1 MTMNAATL
9 TDNKKTVEKKAIENI
24 LAITTAVSSSLDISE
39 IFGIIV
45 NRVTETLE
53 AIDCSIVLM
62 EKGGGAG
69 TVLESFKKLPT
80 DDLQID
86 INKYPEIK
94 KVLETRAPLSI
105 TDIANHPLMRGV
117 QSSVK
122 DLSEISAL
130 IIPIVFDDHDL
141 GTIFLRVKR
150 RGEGFSEN
158 EVDLCRLV
166 AEASFFSL
174 KNACLYAAL
183 KEEKDKLKEIS
194 ITDPLTGIYNH
205 NFFYKRL
212 EEEFDRASRYGMP
225 LSVVMMDI
233 DNFKEINDTY
243 GHRVGDRV
251 LKKIADLFKRSVR
264 KSDMIARY
272 GGEEFAEILTY
283 TQKNGAAEEAERLR
297 KLVSELTFEND
308 EKDLKVTLSLGV
320 AEYNPDKIANSG
332 ELVNR
337 ADKALYKAKKAG
349 KNCVKID

>member
-1 MTMNAATL
+1 MSTKAAKL
-9 TDNKKTVEKKAIENI
+9 TDDTASKENKAIENI
-24 LAITTAVSSSLDISE
+24 LAITTAVSSSLEISE

-45 NRVTETLE
+45 NRVAEALG

-62 EKGGGAG
+62 EKNGEGAS
-69 TVLESFKKLPT
+69 VLESFKELPT
-80 DDLQID
+80 DDLQLDID
-86 INKYPEIK
+86 LYPEIK
-94 KVLETRAPLSI
+94 KVLETRAPLCI
-105 TDIANHPLMRGV
+105 TDIAKHPLMKGV
-117 QSSVK
+117 QESVK
-122 DLSEISAL
+122 DLSDISAL
-130 IIPIVFDDHDL
+130 IIPIVFDDHDI

-150 RGEGFSEN
+150 HGEAFSEN
-158 EVDLCRLV
+158 ELNLCRLV

-174 KNACLYAAL
+174 KNASLYEAL
-183 KEEKDKLKEIS
+183 RKEKDKLKEIS

-243 GHRVGDRV
+243 GHIIGDRV
-251 LKKIADLFKRSVR
+251 LKKISNLFKRSMR

-297 KLVSELTFEND
+297 KLVSELKFEEEGVD
-308 EKDLKVTLSLGV
+308 IQVTLSLGV

-337 ADKALYKAKKAG
+337 ADKALYEAKNAG